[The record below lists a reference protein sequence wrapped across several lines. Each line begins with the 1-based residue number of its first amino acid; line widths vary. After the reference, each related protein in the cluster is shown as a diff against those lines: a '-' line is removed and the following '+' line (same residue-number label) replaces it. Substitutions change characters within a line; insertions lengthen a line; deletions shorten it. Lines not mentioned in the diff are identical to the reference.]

1 VPALCHIVTILRM
14 VRPQI
19 FVLPECPRYFQAAFD
34 IEHTS
39 YSEYC
44 NTAASLMNQ
53 ADNDRIQDL
62 CSKIAVEQDRQKFL
76 QLVQELNRI
85 LATKE
90 KRLEK
95 NEPSDRKGD

>member
-1 VPALCHIVTILRM
+1 
-14 VRPQI
+14 
-19 FVLPECPRYFQAAFD
+19 
-34 IEHTS
+34 
-39 YSEYC
+39 
-44 NTAASLMNQ
+44 MNQ

-62 CSKIAVEQDRQKFL
+62 CSKIAVEQDRQEFL

-95 NEPSDRKGD
+95 NEPSDCKGD